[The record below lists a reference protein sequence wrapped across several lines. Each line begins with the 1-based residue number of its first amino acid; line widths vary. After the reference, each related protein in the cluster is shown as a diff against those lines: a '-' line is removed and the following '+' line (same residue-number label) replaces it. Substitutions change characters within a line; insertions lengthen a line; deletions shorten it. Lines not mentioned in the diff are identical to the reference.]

1 MRCKTLNVSFLFGT
15 IITLIGLLGII
26 GKCFNYRLLTTFSWL
41 GAGSEIALSTA
52 VSFFCL
58 GLVLTTLACNL
69 SLPEKYREPLLNT
82 LTLIPAGTAL
92 FFVLHYLILAKFNL
106 FLPLVTI
113 YPTVPM
119 AFLSAVQL
127 LLITVGVSLWRFLPQ
142 MPGSRNTIG
151 LIGILVLE
159 TALFAL
165 VGVLTRIPV
174 LMSFYQAVPT
184 IIGAALCAM
193 LLLSQALAP
202 PGFLAPL
209 LSPVRRIRY
218 LSSLGI
224 ASGILI
230 LVAGVAIIQL
240 FEFLLGEAAE
250 ALEAEKLIVTFEI
263 STIAIS
269 ILVMTLSLR
278 VLFYYQSSL
287 QSEEEART
295 SEERFRLFVS
305 GVKDYAIYMLDPH
318 GNIISWNEG
327 AERIQG
333 YTRSEILGQN
343 FAVFYPEIEQL
354 SGGPQEKLKQAQK
367 AGRLDVESR
376 LIRKDGSD
384 FWAQCTLTST
394 LDDENNLLGFSNVV
408 RDLTAQKEMEGSL
421 RQSVFELTNIR
432 QALDSASILA
442 ITDPNGV
449 LTYVNQAFCE
459 ISKYKQ
465 AELIGHPHPLINS
478 SFHSPAFFKELWR
491 TVQSGK
497 VWKGEICNQSKT
509 GQQYWV
515 DTTIYPFMT
524 ADKQPFQYIS
534 IHHDITPLK
543 TAQERLRGNFNKQ
556 KILTSLS
563 QQALSGVAIDK
574 LLDQSCILLAKT
586 LKLPLTKVL
595 VFKAAENQFLMQAG
609 YGWNEDVVGCAMVP
623 AGPESQAGYTL
634 LVEEPVVVE
643 NFRTEDRFTQPAL
656 LKSHHVLSGMSVI
669 IQGENPDK
677 PFGVLGVHATEIRSY
692 SADDVMFM
700 QAVANIIG
708 IAVER
713 KQTETLLQTLNLELE
728 QRVRE
733 RTRQLEAASQVAEE
747 ANRLKT
753 KVMAF
758 VSHDFKNPLA
768 AMGRFIQILRE
779 NTGHLSVQQQEIIG
793 YIGDGVTQLQNMVSE
808 ILDKA
813 RLEEGRLTLSLEVI
827 NLSDFIENMKPLVA
841 SLAVDKDV
849 RIHYEIQPDIVD
861 VEADTRF
868 LRQIILNLVS
878 NAIKYNRPNGA
889 VYLRAKECGDA
900 RFVAISVQDTG
911 KGISSEQIPFL
922 FTEYFR
928 VGAHAHSTVEGT
940 GLGLAFIKKLVEL
953 HGGDVSVCSELEKG
967 STFTILLPKRA
978 GLAWSVLP
986 ENREAL
992 LNEAAAPLPSKSEAA
1007 VES

>member
-1 MRCKTLNVSFLFGT
+1 MRCKTLNTSFFLGT
-15 IITLIGLLGII
+15 IITSIGLLGII

-408 RDLTAQKEMEGSL
+408 RDLTEQKEMEGSL

-459 ISKYKQ
+459 ISKYK
-465 AELIGHPHPLINS
+465 
-478 SFHSPAFFKELWR
+478 
-491 TVQSGK
+491 
-497 VWKGEICNQSKT
+497 
-509 GQQYWV
+509 
-515 DTTIYPFMT
+515 
-524 ADKQPFQYIS
+524 
-534 IHHDITPLK
+534 
-543 TAQERLRGNFNKQ
+543 
-556 KILTSLS
+556 
-563 QQALSGVAIDK
+563 
-574 LLDQSCILLAKT
+574 
-586 LKLPLTKVL
+586 
-595 VFKAAENQFLMQAG
+595 
-609 YGWNEDVVGCAMVP
+609 
-623 AGPESQAGYTL
+623 
-634 LVEEPVVVE
+634 
-643 NFRTEDRFTQPAL
+643 
-656 LKSHHVLSGMSVI
+656 
-669 IQGENPDK
+669 
-677 PFGVLGVHATEIRSY
+677 
-692 SADDVMFM
+692 
-700 QAVANIIG
+700 
-708 IAVER
+708 
-713 KQTETLLQTLNLELE
+713 
-728 QRVRE
+728 
-733 RTRQLEAASQVAEE
+733 
-747 ANRLKT
+747 
-753 KVMAF
+753 
-758 VSHDFKNPLA
+758 
-768 AMGRFIQILRE
+768 
-779 NTGHLSVQQQEIIG
+779 
-793 YIGDGVTQLQNMVSE
+793 
-808 ILDKA
+808 
-813 RLEEGRLTLSLEVI
+813 
-827 NLSDFIENMKPLVA
+827 
-841 SLAVDKDV
+841 
-849 RIHYEIQPDIVD
+849 
-861 VEADTRF
+861 
-868 LRQIILNLVS
+868 
-878 NAIKYNRPNGA
+878 
-889 VYLRAKECGDA
+889 
-900 RFVAISVQDTG
+900 
-911 KGISSEQIPFL
+911 
-922 FTEYFR
+922 
-928 VGAHAHSTVEGT
+928 
-940 GLGLAFIKKLVEL
+940 
-953 HGGDVSVCSELEKG
+953 
-967 STFTILLPKRA
+967 
-978 GLAWSVLP
+978 
-986 ENREAL
+986 
-992 LNEAAAPLPSKSEAA
+992 
-1007 VES
+1007 